1 MKRIGFG
8 LAAGALLLAGVPEAS
23 AKVDFVKD
31 IQPIL
36 VKTCVEC
43 HSAEKTK
50 GDLRLDN
57 KEGALHSVKVGKSA
71 DSELYKRVILPKDH
85 DDIMPPKGE
94 PLSKAQ
100 TDLLKA
106 WIDEGAAWPD
116 GLTLKGGGD
125 ASAKAEDV
133 LPDIK
138 PNANELKAYAKLEEQ
153 GLAVRQIAMNSQWR
167 SASWHLSK
175 DKVNDQ
181 TLAQLKDATVIL
193 DLNLAG
199 TKVTDA
205 GLANLKGLNGLRKLH
220 LENTAI
226 TDKGLESLKGMSN
239 LRYLNLYNTA
249 ITDKGLEQLK
259 GLKNLK
265 NVYVFQTKVTD
276 AGVKSLKAAL
286 PGVDINTGAEL
297 QVLAKVAEEQKAKAE
312 AEKKEADKKAAEKK
326 AADEAKKKADDA
338 KKAAEKDKKKE

>member
-8 LAAGALLLAGVPEAS
+8 LAAGALLLAGVPNAS

-36 VKTCVEC
+36 VKTCLEC
-43 HSAEKTK
+43 HNAEKTK

-57 KEGALHSVKVGKSA
+57 KEGAMHALKAGKGA
-71 DSELYKRVILPKDH
+71 ESEMYKRVILPKDH
-85 DDIMPPKGE
+85 DDVMPPKGE

-100 TDLLKA
+100 ADLLKA

-116 GLTLKGGGD
+116 GLTLKGGGE
-125 ASAKAEDV
+125 STKAEDV
-133 LPDIK
+133 LPEIK

-181 TLAQLKDATVIL
+181 TLTMLKDATVIL

-205 GLANLKGLNGLRKLH
+205 GLANLKGLAGLRKLH
-220 LENTAI
+220 LENTAV
-226 TDKGLESLKGMSN
+226 TDAGLANLKGLAN

-249 ITDKGLEQLK
+249 VTDKGLEQLK

-265 NVYVFQTKVTD
+265 NLYVFQTKVTD
-276 AGVKSLKAAL
+276 AGVKALKAAL

-326 AADEAKKKADDA
+326 AEDAKKADEAKKAKA
-338 KKAAEKDKKKE
+338 KKKD

>member
-8 LAAGALLLAGVPEAS
+8 LAAGALLLAGVPNAS

-43 HSAEKTK
+43 HSADKTK

-57 KEGALHSVKVGKSA
+57 KEGAMHALKAGKGA
-71 DSELYKRVILPKDH
+71 ESELYKRVILPKDH
-85 DDIMPPKGE
+85 DDVMPPKGE
-94 PLSKAQ
+94 LLTKAQ

-106 WIDEGAAWPD
+106 WIDEGAVWPD
-116 GLTLKGGGD
+116 GLTLKGSGET
-125 ASAKAEDV
+125 AKAEDV

-138 PNANELKAYAKLEEQ
+138 ASANELKAYAKLEEQ
-153 GLAVRQIAMNSQWR
+153 GLSVRQIAMNSQWR
-167 SASWHLSK
+167 SASWHLNK

-181 TLAQLKDATVIL
+181 TLALLKDATVIL

-205 GLANLKGLNGLRKLH
+205 GLANLKGLAGLRKLH

-226 TDKGLESLKGMSN
+226 TDAGLANLKGLSN

-249 ITDKGLEQLK
+249 VTDKGLENLK

-265 NVYVFQTKVTD
+265 NLYVFQTKVTE

-326 AADEAKKKADDA
+326 AADDA
-338 KKAAEKDKKKE
+338 KKAADTKAKEKKKD

>member
-36 VKTCVEC
+36 QKSCVEC

-57 KEGALHSVKVGKSA
+57 KEGALHAVKAGKSA

-94 PLSKAQ
+94 PLNKAQ

-106 WIDEGAAWPD
+106 WIDEGAVWPD
-116 GLTLKGGGD
+116 GLTLKAGGE

-133 LPDIK
+133 LPEIK

-167 SASWHLSK
+167 SASWHLNK

-205 GLANLKGLNGLRKLH
+205 GLVNLKGLAGLRKLH

-226 TDKGLESLKGMSN
+226 TDKGLENLKGLTN

-249 ITDKGLEQLK
+249 VTDKGLEQLK

-265 NVYVFQTKVTD
+265 NLYVFQTKVTD

-338 KKAAEKDKKKE
+338 KKASEKDKKKD